1 MSGLR
6 QSLYDSQKR
15 LSLTALAKL
24 LRKWKTHIP
33 VGLLFIKQ
41 DLSQI
46 YFLSPSMEIRMVSV
60 CEMFAL
66 MLECS
71 VATFYLTCARSI
83 VELASS
89 IPLLMPVKR
98 IVPGSVMQFR
108 HDRKVQ
114 EAFRL
119 HDLSSVYAR
128 TQITLE
134 TTENFPPETVYFQIA
149 SNEEVAALPRK
160 LSFV

>member
-1 MSGLR
+1 
-6 QSLYDSQKR
+6 
-15 LSLTALAKL
+15 
-24 LRKWKTHIP
+24 
-33 VGLLFIKQ
+33 
-41 DLSQI
+41 
-46 YFLSPSMEIRMVSV
+46 
-60 CEMFAL
+60 
-66 MLECS
+66 
-71 VATFYLTCARSI
+71 
-83 VELASS
+83 
-89 IPLLMPVKR
+89 MPVMR

-119 HDLSSVYAR
+119 HDLSSVFVR